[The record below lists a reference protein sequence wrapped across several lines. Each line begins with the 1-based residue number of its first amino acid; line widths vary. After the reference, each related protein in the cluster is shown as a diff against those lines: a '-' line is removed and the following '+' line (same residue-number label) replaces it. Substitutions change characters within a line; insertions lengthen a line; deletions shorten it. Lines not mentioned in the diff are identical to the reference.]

1 MIRAAT
7 SELLQ
12 QADLDIAEVERVVT
26 TALAED
32 LGDRGDLTSAATIP
46 ADAGLTGAYVSRE
59 SGVVVGLPV
68 LAAIVDLA
76 APSARLDLLVTDATV
91 VPADTTLA
99 TIEGPARAVLALERT
114 SLNLLSHLSGIAT
127 TTRRWVDAVADTS
140 ARIRDTRKTVP
151 GLRDL
156 QKYAVRCGG
165 GVNHRRGLYDAVLI
179 KDNHINA
186 AGGIA
191 AALKHATDAHPDAM
205 VVQIEVDDLDQ
216 LDDALTAG
224 AQALLLDNFTDDDTR
239 EAIRHIRALE
249 RDVVVEASGGLTLD
263 RAAALAATGVDYL
276 AVGALTHSVRALDI
290 ALDIITARP
299 GCR

>member
-12 QADLDIAEVERVVT
+12 QADLDISEVERVVT

-224 AQALLLDNFTDDDTR
+224 ARPCCSTTSPTTTPKR
-239 EAIRHIRALE
+239 R
-249 RDVVVEASGGLTLD
+249 SGTSAPSSATSSSKP
-263 RAAALAATGVDYL
+263 AAA
-276 AVGALTHSVRALDI
+276 
-290 ALDIITARP
+290 
-299 GCR
+299 